1 MTLQSSAGR
10 LGLLL
15 LLLATSCPA
24 LHASESELNFAQES
38 SIPPAVIQAFKNSGS
53 AEKYVFATQLNPFYV
68 QGDFNGDG
76 RLDCAILVQQRS
88 SGKLGIAI
96 VHAGDSK
103 VRILGA
109 GHSLGNGGDDFSWID
124 AWHAYPKG
132 RVQMGADGSRPP
144 KLKGDALMV
153 IKTEAAS
160 SLIYWTGTQYRWYQQ
175 GD

>member
-1 MTLQSSAGR
+1 VIETFK
-10 LGLLL
+10 
-15 LLLATSCPA
+15 TSR
-24 LHASESELNFAQES
+24 
-38 SIPPAVIQAFKNSGS
+38 S
-53 AEKYVFATQLNPFYV
+53 AEKYVFATQVNPFYV

-76 RLDCAILVQQRS
+76 RLDCAVIVKQKS

-96 VHAGDSK
+96 IHAGDNK
-103 VRILGA
+103 VRVLGA
-109 GHSLGNGGDDFSWID
+109 GNSSGNGGDDFSWMD
-124 AWHAYPKG
+124 AWYVYSKG
-132 RVQMGADGSRPP
+132 RVHVGADGSTPP

>member
-1 MTLQSSAGR
+1 MNPHRS
-10 LGLLL
+10 LLFVS
-15 LLLATSCPA
+15 LLAACTA
-24 LHASESELNFAQES
+24 LGAREIELSFAQES
-38 SIPPAVIQAFKNSGS
+38 SIPPHLIEAFKKSRS
-53 AEKYVFATQLNPFYV
+53 AEQYVFSTLVNPFYI

-76 RLDCAILVQQRS
+76 RLDCAILVKQKL

-96 VHAGDSK
+96 VHAGESN
-103 VRILGA
+103 VRVLGA
-109 GHSLGNGGDDFSWID
+109 GHSFGNGGDDFAWLD
-124 AWHAYPKG
+124 AWYAYSKAQ
-132 RVQMGADGSRPP
+132 VQSGADGGPPP